1 MSDPH
6 PAARRAVIN
15 CLGWAD
21 PELHHD
27 QASLQDALALPSL
40 GWALLDCPIQP
51 TGAGQALV
59 AGPSPLTLFFPSGAA
74 GAQFCPLDRAD
85 SKPSTASRQ
94 KKHIPAPGSSTY
106 PGLSDHV
113 GPADIDCSCK
123 TKAAITAGSSS
134 CPSPGVWAWP
144 PALLTEIGIAHV

>member
-21 PELHHD
+21 PELCHD
-27 QASLQDALALPSL
+27 QASLQDALALRSL

-59 AGPSPLTLFFPSGAA
+59 AGPSPLTL
-74 GAQFCPLDRAD
+74 
-85 SKPSTASRQ
+85 
-94 KKHIPAPGSSTY
+94 
-106 PGLSDHV
+106 LSQWGCW
-113 GPADIDCSCK
+113 GPVLP
-123 TKAAITAGSSS
+123 T
-134 CPSPGVWAWP
+134 
-144 PALLTEIGIAHV
+144 